1 MLAVSLAECR
11 KTAIIKENKIYLMEI
26 IYMPGF
32 GGNENSETFKTI
44 FSKYPNSIFINYYN
58 RNAEN
63 AHNQIL
69 KELNKINSEDK
80 IIVGQ
85 SLGGFWAEY
94 FAEKYNF
101 RVVLINP
108 SLEPSESLAKYNLT
122 KNELESYRKFETNKK
137 IERGISIIISKNDTI
152 VNPKNVIAKYKD
164 AVEIKY
170 VEGNHKLTEFK
181 TLIAELEKYERIKP
195 NG

>member
-1 MLAVSLAECR
+1 M
-11 KTAIIKENKIYLMEI
+11 KI
-26 IYMPGF
+26 IYIPGF

-44 FSKYPNSIFINYYN
+44 FSKYPNSIFINYDN

-69 KELNKINSEDK
+69 QELNKINSENN

-108 SLEPSESLAKYNLT
+108 SLKPYESLEKYNLT
-122 KNELESYRKFETNKK
+122 KNELESYRKFKTNKK
-137 IERGISIIISKNDTI
+137 IEIGISVIISKNDTI
-152 VNPKNVIAKYKD
+152 VNPKNAITKYKD
-164 AVEIKY
+164 VVEIKY
-170 VEGNHKLTEFK
+170 IESDHKLTEFK
-181 TLIAELEKYERIKP
+181 TLITELEKYEKIKP

>member
-1 MLAVSLAECR
+1 
-11 KTAIIKENKIYLMEI
+11 
-26 IYMPGF
+26 MPGF

-44 FSKYPNSIFINYYN
+44 FSKYPNSIFINYDN

-122 KNELESYRKFETNKK
+122 KNELESYRKLKKKKK